1 MRFAR
6 QGTTFLFMQNK
17 LYYDAIVIGAG
28 HAGIESALALA
39 KTGVKTLVT
48 SITVDNVGYMA
59 CNPSIGGTGKG
70 HLVRE
75 LDALGG
81 FMGVAADKCAT
92 QIRML
97 NSSKGLAVR
106 SLRAQEDKY
115 KYHAFTKAALERAD
129 NLTLRQDE
137 VKSITKDGKDFTV
150 ECVTGSEYACRA
162 VVVAAGVYLDSTI
175 ICGSS
180 VQKRGPVCFSRSDYL
195 ADSLKA
201 LGFAMRRF
209 KTGTPA
215 RLAGKT
221 IDFSRLEIQNG
232 DSVPYTFSALTK
244 KQPKNTSVC
253 YLGYTNDKTHEI
265 IRAALGDSPRRLGLI
280 TGTGARYCPSIE
292 DKIVRFADKPRHTF
306 FLEPEGAGTDEWY
319 IQGISTSLPPRV
331 QREMYRSI
339 IGLENVSVVRDAY
352 AIEYECIDAREL
364 FPSLM
369 SKRVEGLFFAGQI
382 NGTSGY
388 EEAAAQ
394 GMLAGINASAYVRGI
409 EPLVLDRTKSYIGVM
424 ADDLVTVG
432 SDEPYRMLTGRAE
445 CRLSLRQD
453 NADLRLTELAE
464 KYGTVTP
471 ERKRLLDRKKSQIEK
486 CRALSA
492 QVLPAAKVAEIF
504 AAAGEENARVMTVGE
519 ALRRPAVTLELFDAH
534 CDAFK
539 DVLPAARLEVYAE
552 LRYDSY
558 LRRQDAELREK
569 SRLEGMRL
577 PADCDY
583 SAVDGLR
590 LEAREKLNAA
600 KPLSIGQA
608 SRIPGVTP
616 ADVWVLIK
624 CVIGNS

>member
-1 MRFAR
+1 MIEEK
-6 QGTTFLFMQNK
+6 NK
-17 LYYDAIVIGAG
+17 IMVKALYYDAVVIGAG

-39 KTGVKTLVT
+39 KTGAKTLVT
-48 SITVDNVGYMA
+48 SITADNVGYMA

-81 FMGVAADKCAT
+81 FMGVAADACAT

-115 KYHAFTKAALERAD
+115 KYHAFTKRALESAE

-137 VKSITKDGKDFTV
+137 VRSVAAENGGFTV
-150 ECVTGSEYACRA
+150 ECVTGSVYRCKA
-162 VVVAAGVYLDSTI
+162 VVVASGVYMDSTV

-195 ADSLKA
+195 AQSLSA
-201 LGFAMRRF
+201 LGFKLRRF

-215 RLAGKT
+215 RLLGRS
-221 IDFSRLEIQNG
+221 IDFKRLEIQPG
-232 DSVPYTFSALTK
+232 DTVPYTFSALTK
-244 KQPKNTSVC
+244 KQPKNTAVC
-253 YLGYTNDKTHEI
+253 YLGYTNEKTHDI
-265 IRAALGDSPRRLGLI
+265 IRAALDRSPRKLGLI

-292 DKIVRFADKPRHTF
+292 DKIVRFEDKPRHTF

-319 IQGISTSLPPRV
+319 IQGISTSLPPGV
-331 QREMYRSI
+331 QRDMYRSI
-339 IGLENVSVVRDAY
+339 VGLENAEVVRDAY

-369 SKRVEGLFFAGQI
+369 SKRIPGLFFAGQV

-394 GMLAGINASAYVRGI
+394 GLLAGINASAYLRGI
-409 EPLVLDRTKSYIGVM
+409 EPLLLDRTNSYMGVM
-424 ADDLVTVG
+424 TDDLVTVG

-464 KYGTVTP
+464 KYGTVSQ
-471 ERKRLLDRKKSQIEK
+471 KRKKLLAEKRAQIEK
-486 CRALSA
+486 CERLIKTAVPA
-492 QVLPAAKVAEIF
+492 QTACELL
-504 AAAGEENARVMTVGE
+504 AAANEENSRGTMTAE
-519 ALRRPAVTLELFDAH
+519 ELLKRPGVTLGLFDEH
-534 CDAFK
+534 VDLLR
-539 DVLPAARLEVYAE
+539 DIMPAARLEVYAR

-558 LRRQDAELREK
+558 LKRQSAELKEK
-569 SRLEGMRL
+569 SRLEHMKL
-577 PADCDY
+577 PPDCDY
-583 SAVDGLR
+583 GSVDGLR
-590 LEAREKLNAA
+590 LEAREKLNEA

-608 SRIPGVTP
+608 SRVPGVTP
-616 ADVWVLIK
+616 ADVWVLI
-624 CVIGNS
+624 NRFRRDNTD

>member
-1 MRFAR
+1 MDAV
-6 QGTTFLFMQNK
+6 T
-17 LYYDAIVIGAG
+17 YDAVVVGAG
-28 HAGIESALALA
+28 HAGIEAALALA
-39 KTGVKTLVT
+39 KTGIKTLVA

-81 FMGVAADKCAT
+81 FMGIAADACAT

-106 SLRAQEDKY
+106 SLRAQADKY
-115 KYHAFTKAALERAD
+115 KYHAFTKAALEGAD
-129 NLTLRQDE
+129 NLTMRQDE
-137 VKSITKDGKDFTV
+137 IKSIVRRGSDFVV
-150 ECVTGSEYACRA
+150 ECVTGSEYLCRA
-162 VVVAAGVYLDSTI
+162 VVVATGVYLDSTI
-175 ICGSS
+175 ICGKT
-180 VQKRGPVCFSRSDYL
+180 VQAHGPVCFCRSDYL
-195 ADSLKA
+195 SASLRS
-201 LGFAMRRF
+201 LGFTLRRF

-215 RLAGKT
+215 RLAGRT
-221 IDFSRLEIQNG
+221 IDFSRLEIQAG
-232 DSVPYTFSALTK
+232 DDVPYTFSALTK
-244 KQPKNTSVC
+244 KQPKNSTVC
-253 YLGYTNDKTHEI
+253 YLGYTNERTHEI
-265 IRAALGDSPRRLGLI
+265 IRAALPESPRRAGLI

-292 DKIVRFADKPRHTF
+292 DKIVRFSDKPRHAF

-339 IGLENVSVVRDAY
+339 EGLENVSVVRDAY

-369 SKRVEGLFFAGQI
+369 SKRIPGLFFAGQV

-394 GMLAGINASAYVRGI
+394 GLVAGINASAYLRGLA
-409 EPLVLDRTKSYIGVM
+409 PLVLDRTNSYIGVM
-424 ADDLVTVG
+424 TDDLVTVG

-464 KYGTVTP
+464 PYGTVSE
-471 ERKRLLDRKKSQIEK
+471 ERIKLLKRKKQHIKK
-486 CRALSA
+486 CEAIMKTRVSEDKIARLF
-492 QVLPAAKVAEIF
+492 AE
-504 AAAGEENARVMTVGE
+504 AGESGPRAMTVEE
-519 ALRRPAVTLELFDAH
+519 ALKRPAVTLELFEKHVDA
-534 CDAFK
+534 
-539 DVLPAARLEVYAE
+539 LRGIMPPAKLEVYAG

-558 LRRQDAELREK
+558 LKRQQSELREK
-569 SRLEGMRL
+569 SRLENMRL
-577 PADCDY
+577 SPDIDY
-583 SAVDGLR
+583 STVDGLR

-608 SRIPGVTP
+608 SRVPGVTP
-616 ADVWVLIK
+616 ADVWVLIGK
-624 CVIGNS
+624 FK

>member
-1 MRFAR
+1 M
-6 QGTTFLFMQNK
+6 K
-17 LYYDAIVIGAG
+17 ESVYDAIVVGAG
-28 HAGIESALALA
+28 HAGIEAALALA
-39 KTGVKTLVT
+39 KTGANTLVT
-48 SITVDNVGYMA
+48 SITADNVGYMA

-81 FMGVAADKCAT
+81 FMGIAADACAT

-106 SLRAQEDKY
+106 SLRAQADKY
-115 KYHAFTKAALERAD
+115 KYHAFTKSALETAD

-137 VKSITKDGKDFTV
+137 VKSITRRGTDLVV
-150 ECVTGSEYACRA
+150 ECVTGSVYVSKA
-162 VVVAAGVYLDSTI
+162 VVVATGVYLDSTI
-175 ICGSS
+175 ICGKS
-180 VQKRGPVCFSRSDYL
+180 VQAHGPVCFTRSEYL
-195 ADSLKA
+195 AASLRA
-201 LGFAMRRF
+201 LGFELRRF

-221 IDFSRLEIQNG
+221 IDFSKLEIQYG
-232 DSVPYTFSALTK
+232 DDVPYTFSALTK
-244 KQPKNTSVC
+244 KQPENTSVC
-253 YLGYTNDKTHEI
+253 YLGYTNGKTHDI
-265 IRAALGDSPRRLGLI
+265 IREALPESPRHAGLI

-292 DKIVRFADKPRHTF
+292 DKIVRFSDKPRHAF

-319 IQGISTSLPPRV
+319 IQGISTSLPPSV

-339 IGLENVSVVRDAY
+339 VGLENVSVVRDAY

-369 SKRVEGLFFAGQI
+369 SKRIPGLFFAGQI

-394 GMLAGINASAYVRGI
+394 GVLAGINASAYLRGMP
-409 EPLVLDRTKSYIGVM
+409 PLVLDRTESYIGVM
-424 ADDLVTVG
+424 TDDLVTVG

-445 CRLSLRQD
+445 CRLSFRQD
-453 NADLRLTELAE
+453 NADLRLTELAVP
-464 KYGTVTP
+464 YGTVSEQRRKALDSKKRAIKKCEKLLDAVIP
-471 ERKRLLDRKKSQIEK
+471 ER
-486 CRALSA
+486 
-492 QVLPAAKVAEIF
+492 QVK
-504 AAAGEENARVMTVGE
+504 
-519 ALRRPAVTLELFDAH
+519 ELFDA
-534 CDAFK
+534 AGESGARAMTVA
-539 DVLPAARLEVYAE
+539 DVLKRSLVTLDEFDRHTDALKSVPPAAKLEVYAR

-558 LRRQDAELREK
+558 LRRQQSELKER
-569 SRLEGMRL
+569 SRLENMRL
-577 PADCDY
+577 SPDTDY

-608 SRIPGVTP
+608 SRVPGVTP
-616 ADVWVLIK
+616 ADVWVLISRHK
-624 CVIGNS
+624 GSAAE

>member
-1 MRFAR
+1 MDAV
-6 QGTTFLFMQNK
+6 T
-17 LYYDAIVIGAG
+17 YDAVVVGAG
-28 HAGIESALALA
+28 HAGIEAALALA
-39 KTGVKTLVT
+39 KTGIKTLVA

-81 FMGVAADKCAT
+81 FMGIAADACAT

-106 SLRAQEDKY
+106 SLRAQADKY
-115 KYHAFTKAALERAD
+115 KYHAFTKAALEEAD
-129 NLTLRQDE
+129 NLTMRQDE
-137 VKSITKDGKDFTV
+137 IKSIVRRGSDFVV
-150 ECVTGSEYACRA
+150 ECVTGSEYLCRA
-162 VVVAAGVYLDSTI
+162 VVVATGVYLDSAI
-175 ICGSS
+175 ICGKT
-180 VQKRGPVCFSRSDYL
+180 VQAHGPVCFCRSDYL
-195 ADSLKA
+195 AASLRA
-201 LGFAMRRF
+201 LGFTLRRF

-215 RLAGKT
+215 RLAGRT
-221 IDFSRLEIQNG
+221 IDFSKLEIQAG
-232 DSVPYTFSALTK
+232 DDVPYTFSAFTK
-244 KQPKNTSVC
+244 KQPKNSTVC
-253 YLGYTNDKTHEI
+253 YLGYTNERTHEI
-265 IRAALGDSPRRLGLI
+265 IRAALPESPRRAGLI

-292 DKIVRFADKPRHTF
+292 DKIVRFSDKPRHAF

-339 IGLENVSVVRDAY
+339 EGLENVSVVRDAY

-369 SKRVEGLFFAGQI
+369 SKRIPGLFFAGQV

-394 GMLAGINASAYVRGI
+394 GVVAGINASAYLRGLA
-409 EPLVLDRTKSYIGVM
+409 PLVLDRTNSYIGVM
-424 ADDLVTVG
+424 TDDLVTVG

-464 KYGTVTP
+464 PYGTVSA
-471 ERKRLLDRKKSQIEK
+471 ERIKLLKRKKQHIKK
-486 CRALSA
+486 CEAIMKTRVPEDKIARLF
-492 QVLPAAKVAEIF
+492 AE
-504 AAAGEENARVMTVGE
+504 AGETGPRAMTVEE
-519 ALRRPAVTLELFDAH
+519 ALKRPAVTLELFEKH
-534 CDAFK
+534 V
-539 DVLPAARLEVYAE
+539 DVLRGIMPPAKLEVYAG

-558 LRRQDAELREK
+558 LKRQQSELREK
-569 SRLEGMRL
+569 SRLENMRL
-577 PADCDY
+577 SPDTDY

-608 SRIPGVTP
+608 SRVPGVTP
-616 ADVWVLIK
+616 ADVWVLIGK
-624 CVIGNS
+624 FK

>member
-1 MRFAR
+1 M
-6 QGTTFLFMQNK
+6 K
-17 LYYDAIVIGAG
+17 IYYDAIVIGTG
-28 HAGIESALALA
+28 HAGVEAALALA
-39 KTGVKTLVT
+39 KTGVKTLVL
-48 SITVDNVGYMA
+48 SITPDNVGYMA

-81 FMGVAADKCAT
+81 FMGIAADACAT

-97 NSSKGLAVR
+97 NSTKGLAVR

-115 KYHAFTKAALERAD
+115 KYHAFTKRALECAD
-129 NLTLRQDE
+129 NLSLRQDE
-137 VKSITKDGKDFTV
+137 VKSITTGGKDFTV
-150 ECVTGSEYACRA
+150 ECVTGSCYSCRA
-162 VVVAAGVYLDSTI
+162 VVVATGVYMDSTI

-195 ADSLKA
+195 AASLKS
-201 LGFAMRRF
+201 LGFDLRRF

-215 RLAGKT
+215 RLLGKS
-221 IDFSRLEIQNG
+221 IDFSRLEVQEG
-232 DSVPYTFSALTK
+232 DSVPYTFSAMTK
-244 KQPKNTSVC
+244 RQPKNTTVC
-253 YLGYTNDKTHEI
+253 YLGYTNENTHNI
-265 IRAALGDSPRRLGLI
+265 IRGALDFSPRKLGLI

-292 DKIVRFADKPRHTF
+292 DKIIRFADKPRHTF

-319 IQGISTSLPPRV
+319 IQGISTSLSPDV

-339 IGLENVSVVRDAY
+339 VGLENVQIVRDAY

-364 FPSLM
+364 YPTLM
-369 SKRVEGLFFAGQI
+369 SKRIDGLFFAGQV

-394 GMLAGINASAYVRGI
+394 GLLAGINASAYIRGM
-409 EPLVLDRTKSYIGVM
+409 EPLVLDRTNSYIGVM

-453 NADLRLTELAE
+453 NADLRLTELAQ
-464 KYGTVTP
+464 KYGTISP
-471 ERKRLLDRKKSQIEK
+471 ERMRLLKRKKSQIEK
-486 CRALSA
+486 CEKLLNTRLDDDT
-492 QVLPAAKVAEIF
+492 VVRMFEI
-504 AAAGEENARVMTVGE
+504 ANEENPGRAMTV
-519 ALRRPAVTLELFDAH
+519 ADVLKRPNITLEVFEKY
-534 CDAFK
+534 F
-539 DVLPAARLEVYAE
+539 DVLKSIMPAARLEVYAG

-558 LRRQDAELREK
+558 LKRQQAELAEK
-569 SRLEGMRL
+569 SRLENMRL
-577 PADCDY
+577 PADIDY
-583 SAVDGLR
+583 ATVDGLR
-590 LEAREKLNAA
+590 LEAREKLNKI

-616 ADVWVLIK
+616 ADVWVLIGK
-624 CVIGNS
+624 LRIQN